1 MLELKKNLYG
11 LKQAGLNWFKTFKAH
26 LLSKGF
32 RQSAVDPCCFIQDD
46 LVLLAYVDDCL
57 IFNKKKIK
65 VDKFISELKAVFNL
79 TDEGDIAT
87 YLGMKIEKNKAGND
101 FKLSQPHLTERI
113 IQAVNLHD
121 RRMHDTP
128 AEPNTLL
135 TKDTEGEH
143 RKTFW
148 SYRGVVGMLNYL
160 CGTRPELLFAVHQ
173 CARFSIEPKL
183 SHESARSTV
192 LCGCRLRRWLE

>member
-1 MLELKKNLYG
+1 MD
-11 LKQAGLNWFKTFKAH
+11 T
-26 LLSKGF
+26 
-32 RQSAVDPCCFIQDD
+32 
-46 LVLLAYVDDCL
+46 
-57 IFNKKKIK
+57 
-65 VDKFISELKAVFNL
+65 FISELKAVFNL

-143 RKTFW
+143 RKTF
-148 SYRGVVGMLNYL
+148 
-160 CGTRPELLFAVHQ
+160 
-173 CARFSIEPKL
+173 
-183 SHESARSTV
+183 
-192 LCGCRLRRWLE
+192 